1 LHNSGKSA
9 PREREPMAHV
19 IAVNMHNC
27 EERER
32 RSNPELAPRF
42 DLWIAS
48 LALAMTEHLIGCLK
62 IESQA

>member
-1 LHNSGKSA
+1 
-9 PREREPMAHV
+9 MAHV